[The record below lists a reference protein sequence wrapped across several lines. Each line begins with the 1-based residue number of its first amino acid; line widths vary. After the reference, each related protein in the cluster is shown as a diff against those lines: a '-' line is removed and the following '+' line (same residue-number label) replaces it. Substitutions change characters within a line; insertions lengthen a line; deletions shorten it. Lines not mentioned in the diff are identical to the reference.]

1 MIKVIYIFILVAL
14 LKSCAFPQFSFKAG
28 GKGGEEIPGRTI
40 QIDYF
45 ENRSDL
51 ASANASNFFTES
63 LKDLM
68 QSQTKLSLVSEKG
81 DWVIDGQINTYKVVP
96 ISIQANSESA
106 ALNRFTMGV
115 VANCKFIKPN
125 GEDSLVIEN
134 KQFTFYSD
142 FESTLD
148 FSAQEESLQKEVVD
162 QITQAI
168 FDNAFGGEW

>member
-1 MIKVIYIFILVAL
+1 MIKGIYIIIFVLT

-28 GKGGEEIPGRTI
+28 GKGGSEIPGKTI
-40 QIDYF
+40 QINYF

-68 QSQTKLSLVSEKG
+68 QSQTKLSLISDG
-81 DWVIDGQINTYKVVP
+81 ADWVIEGQINTYKVVP

-115 VANCKFIKPN
+115 IANCKFIKPN
-125 GEDSLVIEN
+125 GEDSLVIDN

-148 FSAQEESLQKEVVD
+148 FSAQEETLQEEVVE